1 MQLFKMGGTI
11 THKQALATGII
22 GAIVLLLLWYCQEK
36 SFVLNVTHSIEEAV
50 YLSNRIYI
58 LAPNPC
64 KVQAVIDVNFD
75 GRRTDAIRQ
84 TTAFANYV
92 KQVEQVM
99 SETHE

>member
-1 MQLFKMGGTI
+1 MKLNGGQYPVLSGGQLQRVSMAR
-11 THKQALATGII
+11 ALVADNKILLLDEATG
-22 GAIVLLLLWYCQEK
+22 ALDIVMKREIQ
-36 SFVLNVTHSIEEAV
+36 NT
-50 YLSNRIYI
+50 I

-64 KVQAVIDVNFD
+64 KVQAVIDVHFD

-92 KQVEQVM
+92 KQVEQIM